1 MICTASQ
8 LQATAPEWQNQF
20 LAMMPAIETHARLM
34 FRRLDPEARDDAVEE
49 VIANACV
56 AFARMVGQDKTDRA
70 FPSALARFAVAQFRD
85 GRRVGNRQH
94 IRDVLSPCAKK
105 RRRQKVERL
114 DRFDDT
120 RGEWMEAVVE
130 DRRTP
135 ILEQVAFRCDFP
147 QWLKHLPARSRQVA
161 QELAI
166 GHSTGDVAKR
176 FGLTPG
182 RISQMRR
189 ELHQSWEE
197 FHQGLPEDRA
207 DSEDA

>member
-8 LQATAPEWQNQF
+8 LQATAPEWQDQF

-56 AFARMVGQDKTDRA
+56 AFARMVRQDKTDRA
-70 FPSALARFAVAQFRD
+70 FPSALARFAVAQFRN
-85 GRRVGNRQH
+85 GRRVGNRQR

-166 GHSTGDVAKR
+166 GHSTGEVAKR
-176 FGLTPG
+176 FGLTPA

-189 ELHQSWEE
+189 ELHESWEE
-197 FHQGLPEDRA
+197 FHEGSPEDQA
-207 DSEDA
+207 FSEHA

>member
-1 MICTASQ
+1 MICTAPQIRS
-8 LQATAPEWQNQF
+8 ATAQW
-20 LAMMPAIETHARLM
+20 HARFLTM
-34 FRRLDPEARDDAVEE
+34 LPLIEAHACFVFRRLDPEAREDAVQE

-56 AFARMVGQDKTDRA
+56 AFARLVQQDKADQA
-70 FPSALARFAVAQFRD
+70 YASALARFAVAQFRD
-85 GRRVGNRQH
+85 GRRVGNRQS

-105 RRRQKVERL
+105 QRRWEVERL

-130 DRRTP
+130 DHRTP

-197 FHQGLPEDRA
+197 FHQGLPEDRTI
-207 DSEDA
+207 SEHA

>member
-8 LQATAPEWQNQF
+8 LQATAPEWQDQF

-56 AFARMVGQDKTDRA
+56 AFARMVRQDKTDRA

-130 DRRTP
+130 DHRTP

-166 GHSTGDVAKR
+166 GHSTGDVATR

-189 ELHQSWEE
+189 ELHQSWDE
-197 FHQGLPEDRA
+197 FHQGLPEDRTI
-207 DSEDA
+207 SEDA